1 MQSISSRQQ
10 LLEAIANL
18 SDRQLSVVLKFIQ
31 TLQPIPIPTPAQ
43 PLIDP
48 LANLVGASNH
58 GNLAHAIDEAL
69 YD

>member
-10 LLEAIANL
+10 LLAAIANL
-18 SDRQLSVVLKFIQ
+18 SDQQLSVVLKFIQ